1 MQRIRKQIYK
11 ERLKGE
17 IMKTNKLYGT
27 TFCGNEASDYA
38 KEQGYL
44 DYTTFAKAFDAV
56 MNNNI
61 MENTCEVGFWEQ
73 ENGIIDNSEEV
84 DALKEEITDIENRL
98 EFLTDEEIEEA
109 QMLQEEIGSIQE
121 QIEELEEEQE
131 RLYNQEI
138 FQYYIVSDQGAEMI
152 KQYTEDPLFYN
163 ETLDM
168 YVWGITHYGTAWS
181 YVLTDVKLNCKEEAF
196 E

>member
-1 MQRIRKQIYK
+1 
-11 ERLKGE
+11 
-17 IMKTNKLYGT
+17 MKRSKLYGT

-44 DYTTFAKAFDAV
+44 DYATFSKAFDAV
-56 MNNNI
+56 LNNSI

-98 EFLTDEEIEEA
+98 EFLTDEEIEET
-109 QMLQEEIGSIQE
+109 QKLQEEIDSIQE
-121 QIEELEEEQE
+121 QIEELEEGS
-131 RLYNQEI
+131 YNQEI

-152 KQYTEDPLFYN
+152 KQYTDDSLFYN

>member
-1 MQRIRKQIYK
+1 
-11 ERLKGE
+11 
-17 IMKTNKLYGT
+17 MKRNKLYGT

-44 DYTTFAKAFDAV
+44 DYATFAKAFDAV
-56 MNNNI
+56 LNNSI
-61 MENTCEVGFWEQ
+61 MENTCDVGFWEQ

-84 DALKEEITDIENRL
+84 EALKEEITDIENRL

-109 QMLQEEIGSIQE
+109 QMLQEEIDSIQE

-152 KQYTEDPLFYN
+152 KQYTDDPLFYN

-168 YVWGITHYGTAWS
+168 YVWGITHFGTSWN
-181 YVLTDVKLNCKEEAF
+181 YVLTDVKLNCGQEAF

>member
-1 MQRIRKQIYK
+1 
-11 ERLKGE
+11 
-17 IMKTNKLYGT
+17 MKRNKLYGT

-38 KEQGYL
+38 KENGYL
-44 DYTTFAKAFDAV
+44 DYATFAKAFDAV
-56 MNNNI
+56 MNNSI
-61 MENTCEVGFWEQ
+61 MENTCEIGYWEQ
-73 ENGIIDNSEEV
+73 ENGIIDNSEE
-84 DALKEEITDIENRL
+84 
-98 EFLTDEEIEEA
+98 
-109 QMLQEEIGSIQE
+109 
-121 QIEELEEEQE
+121 IEELEEQIEDLEEGFEEYTDIQEKIDELKEEQE
-131 RLYNQEI
+131 QSYNQDI

-168 YVWGITHYGTAWS
+168 YIWGITHYGTAWS

>member
-1 MQRIRKQIYK
+1 
-11 ERLKGE
+11 
-17 IMKTNKLYGT
+17 MKRNKLYGT

-44 DYTTFAKAFDAV
+44 DYATFAKAFDAV

-181 YVLTDVKLNCKEEAF
+181 YVLTDVNLNCKEEAF

>member
-1 MQRIRKQIYK
+1 
-11 ERLKGE
+11 
-17 IMKTNKLYGT
+17 MKRNKLYGT

-44 DYTTFAKAFDAV
+44 DYATFAKAFDAV
-56 MNNNI
+56 LNNSI
-61 MENTCEVGFWEQ
+61 MENTCDVGFWEQ

-84 DALKEEITDIENRL
+84 EALKEEITDIENRL
-98 EFLTDEEIEEA
+98 KFLTDEEIEEA
-109 QMLQEEIGSIQE
+109 QMLQEEIDSIQE

-152 KQYTEDPLFYN
+152 KQYTDDPLFYN

-168 YVWGITHYGTAWS
+168 YVWGITHFGTSWG

>member
-1 MQRIRKQIYK
+1 
-11 ERLKGE
+11 
-17 IMKTNKLYGT
+17 MKRNKLYGT
-27 TFCGNEASDYA
+27 TFFGNEASDYA

-44 DYTTFAKAFDAV
+44 DYATFAKAFDAV

>member
-1 MQRIRKQIYK
+1 
-11 ERLKGE
+11 
-17 IMKTNKLYGT
+17 MKRNKLYGT

-44 DYTTFAKAFDAV
+44 DYATFAKAFDAV
-56 MNNNI
+56 LNNSI
-61 MENTCEVGFWEQ
+61 MENTCEIGFWEQ

-98 EFLTDEEIEEA
+98 EFLTDEEIEET
-109 QMLQEEIGSIQE
+109 QMLQEEIDSIQE
-121 QIEELEEEQE
+121 QIEELDEEQG
-131 RLYNQEI
+131 RSYNQEI

-152 KQYTEDPLFYN
+152 KQYTDDPLFYN

-168 YVWGITHYGTAWS
+168 YVWGITHFGTMWN
-181 YVLTDVKLNCKEEAF
+181 YVLTDVKLNCGQEAF

>member
-1 MQRIRKQIYK
+1 
-11 ERLKGE
+11 
-17 IMKTNKLYGT
+17 MKRNKLYGT

-38 KEQGYL
+38 KENGYL
-44 DYTTFAKAFDAV
+44 DYATFAKAFDVV

-152 KQYTEDPLFYN
+152 KQYTDDPLFYN
-163 ETLDM
+163 GTLDM

-181 YVLTDVKLNCKEEAF
+181 HVLTDVKLNCKEEAF

>member
-1 MQRIRKQIYK
+1 
-11 ERLKGE
+11 
-17 IMKTNKLYGT
+17 MKRNKLYGT

-44 DYTTFAKAFDAV
+44 DYATFSKAFDAV
-56 MNNNI
+56 LNNSI

-109 QMLQEEIGSIQE
+109 QKLQEEINSIQE

-131 RLYNQEI
+131 RSYNQEI

-168 YVWGITHYGTAWS
+168 YVWGITHYGTAWG

>member
-1 MQRIRKQIYK
+1 
-11 ERLKGE
+11 
-17 IMKTNKLYGT
+17 MKRNKLYGT

-44 DYTTFAKAFDAV
+44 DYATFSKAFDAV
-56 MNNNI
+56 LNNSI
-61 MENTCEVGFWEQ
+61 MENTCEVGFWGQ

-84 DALKEEITDIENRL
+84 EALKEEIADIENRL

-109 QMLQEEIGSIQE
+109 QKLQEEINSIQE

-131 RLYNQEI
+131 KSYNQEI
-138 FQYYIVSDQGAEMI
+138 FQYYIVSNQGAEMI
-152 KQYTEDPLFYN
+152 EQYTNDPLFYN

-168 YVWGITHYGTAWS
+168 YVWGITHFGTSWS
-181 YVLTDVKLNCKEEAF
+181 YVLTDVKLNCGQEAF

>member
-1 MQRIRKQIYK
+1 
-11 ERLKGE
+11 
-17 IMKTNKLYGT
+17 MKRNKLYGT

-44 DYTTFAKAFDAV
+44 DYATFAKAFDAV
-56 MNNNI
+56 LNNSI
-61 MENTCEVGFWEQ
+61 MENTCEIGFWDQ
-73 ENGIIDNSEEV
+73 ENRIIDNTEEV
-84 DALKEEITDIENRL
+84 EALKEEITDIENRL
-98 EFLTDEEIEEA
+98 EFLTDEEIEET
-109 QMLQEEIGSIQE
+109 QMLQEEIDSIQE
-121 QIEELEEEQE
+121 QIEELDEEQG
-131 RLYNQEI
+131 RSYNQEI

-168 YVWGITHYGTAWS
+168 YVWGITHYGTAWG

>member
-1 MQRIRKQIYK
+1 
-11 ERLKGE
+11 
-17 IMKTNKLYGT
+17 MKRNKLYGT
-27 TFCGNEASDYA
+27 IFCGNEASDYA

-44 DYTTFAKAFDAV
+44 DYATFSKAFDTV
-56 MNNNI
+56 LNNSI
-61 MENTCEVGFWEQ
+61 MENTCEVGFWKQ

-98 EFLTDEEIEEA
+98 EFLTDEEIEET
-109 QMLQEEIGSIQE
+109 QMLQEEIDSIQE

-131 RLYNQEI
+131 QSYNQEI

-168 YVWGITHYGTAWS
+168 YVWGITHYGTSWS
-181 YVLTDVKLNCKEEAF
+181 YVLTDIKLNCKEEAF

>member
-1 MQRIRKQIYK
+1 
-11 ERLKGE
+11 
-17 IMKTNKLYGT
+17 MKRNKLYGT

-44 DYTTFAKAFDAV
+44 DYATFAKAFDAV

-73 ENGIIDNSEEV
+73 ENGIIDNSEEI
-84 DALKEEITDIENRL
+84 DALKEEITDIEDRL

>member
-1 MQRIRKQIYK
+1 
-11 ERLKGE
+11 
-17 IMKTNKLYGT
+17 MKRNKLYGT

-44 DYTTFAKAFDAV
+44 DYATFAKAFDAV

-131 RLYNQEI
+131 KLYNQEI

-181 YVLTDVKLNCKEEAF
+181 YVLTDVNLNCKEEAF

>member
-1 MQRIRKQIYK
+1 
-11 ERLKGE
+11 
-17 IMKTNKLYGT
+17 MKRNKLYGT

-44 DYTTFAKAFDAV
+44 DYATFAKAFDAV

-109 QMLQEEIGSIQE
+109 QMPQEEICSIQE

>member
-1 MQRIRKQIYK
+1 
-11 ERLKGE
+11 
-17 IMKTNKLYGT
+17 MKRNKLYGT

-44 DYTTFAKAFDAV
+44 DYATFAKAFDAV

-121 QIEELEEEQE
+121 QIEEFEEEQE

>member
-1 MQRIRKQIYK
+1 
-11 ERLKGE
+11 
-17 IMKTNKLYGT
+17 MKTNKLYGT

-38 KEQGYL
+38 KENGYL
-44 DYTTFAKAFDAV
+44 DYATFAKAFDAV
-56 MNNNI
+56 MNNSI
-61 MENTCEVGFWEQ
+61 MENTCEIGYWEQ
-73 ENGIIDNSEEV
+73 ENGIIDNSEEIE
-84 DALKEEITDIENRL
+84 ALKEEITDIENRL
-98 EFLTDEEIEEA
+98 EFLTDEEIEET
-109 QMLQEEIGSIQE
+109 QMLQEEIDSIQD
-121 QIEELEEEQE
+121 QIEELDEEQE
-131 RLYNQEI
+131 RSYNQEI

>member
-1 MQRIRKQIYK
+1 
-11 ERLKGE
+11 
-17 IMKTNKLYGT
+17 MKRNKLYGT

-44 DYTTFAKAFDAV
+44 DYATFAKAFDAV
-56 MNNNI
+56 LNNSI

-73 ENGIIDNSEEV
+73 ENGIIDNSEEINE
-84 DALKEEITDIENRL
+84 LNEKEEELSVALSNMVDEGKDDSKEYQEIEKERNEIVTQIEN
-98 EFLTDEEIEEA
+98 
-109 QMLQEEIGSIQE
+109 
-121 QIEELEEEQE
+121 LEEEQE
-131 RLYNQEI
+131 RSYNQEI

-168 YVWGITHYGTAWS
+168 YVWGITHYGTAWG
-181 YVLTDVKLNCKEEAF
+181 LCFNRR
-196 E
+196 

>member
-1 MQRIRKQIYK
+1 MRRS
-11 ERLKGE
+11 
-17 IMKTNKLYGT
+17 KLYGT

-44 DYTTFAKAFDAV
+44 DYATFAKAFDAV
-56 MNNNI
+56 LNNSI
-61 MENTCEVGFWEQ
+61 MENTCEIGFWEQ

-109 QMLQEEIGSIQE
+109 QKLQEEINSIQE

-131 RLYNQEI
+131 RSYNQEI

-168 YVWGITHYGTAWS
+168 YVWGITHYGTAWG

>member
-1 MQRIRKQIYK
+1 MRRS
-11 ERLKGE
+11 
-17 IMKTNKLYGT
+17 KLYGT

-44 DYTTFAKAFDAV
+44 DYATFAKAFDAV
-56 MNNNI
+56 LNNSI
-61 MENTCEVGFWEQ
+61 MENTCEIGFWEQ

-84 DALKEEITDIENRL
+84 EALKEEITDIENRL

-109 QMLQEEIGSIQE
+109 QMLQEEIDSIQE
-121 QIEELEEEQE
+121 QIEELDEEQG
-131 RLYNQEI
+131 RSYNQEI

-168 YVWGITHYGTAWS
+168 YVWGITHYGTAWG

>member
-1 MQRIRKQIYK
+1 
-11 ERLKGE
+11 
-17 IMKTNKLYGT
+17 MKRNKLYGT

-44 DYTTFAKAFDAV
+44 DYATFAKAFDAV
-56 MNNNI
+56 LNNSI
-61 MENTCEVGFWEQ
+61 MENTCEIGFWEQ

-109 QMLQEEIGSIQE
+109 QKLQEEINSIQE

-131 RLYNQEI
+131 RSYNQEI

-152 KQYTEDPLFYN
+152 KQYIEDPLFYN

-168 YVWGITHYGTAWS
+168 YVWGITHYGTAWG